1 MNIIVITYTLKNV
14 DTLHDDMSIK
24 IWNCRDL
31 KAALNAIQPQGGGEE
46 EGDSEDRKRKREDE
60 KEGEVINGKE

>member
-1 MNIIVITYTLKNV
+1 MMICV
-14 DTLHDDMSIK
+14 IK
-24 IWNCRDL
+24 IQNCRDL
-31 KAALNAIQPQGGGEE
+31 KAALNAIQPQGGGED